1 MRAKAAGGVG
11 GGASFAA
18 PHILADALLARVDDS
33 QDEVRVEALN
43 SLAALLALQLE
54 RGIVDKV
61 RGRVN
66 GMLKEEE
73 VEQAREAAQALLASL
88 ASLSAA

>member
-1 MRAKAAGGVG
+1 M
-11 GGASFAA
+11 
-18 PHILADALLARVDDS
+18 
-33 QDEVRVEALN
+33 EALN